1 MCGRKLSGFSFG
13 KRLCQWCLRHE
24 AAQRGELPEDA
35 PLPVMPVPWQGTDIG
50 SMNFAHALVGINV
63 VIFIAMAISGVSVTD
78 PSGQALVRWGANY
91 GPLTVSGEWWR
102 LISYNFLHGGIIH
115 LAFNMWCLWDLGAL
129 CESLYGTW
137 TFGALY
143 MISGVAGGLASI
155 GFNPGRLSV
164 GASGAI
170 FGLAGAL
177 IAGYY
182 LGEFS
187 VPRPLIQAR
196 LRSIALFVIYNIVF
210 GAVSGG
216 TDNMCHLGGLVAG
229 LICGALIARLAP
241 RAEDVFG
248 RAAIILVM
256 GAILAGITLRLEHQ
270 RSYLIHA
277 QRGSMFL
284 AQGKY
289 DEAIGE
295 LQSTLRERPSYSD
308 ARLALVH
315 AYYDKG
321 QYDHALSEVKQ
332 VLAVDPQ
339 NSDGLYYLGFLYIK
353 ERLPEQAQTTFSKL
367 LQQDSTQ
374 SGAHYGLG
382 LALAELGNDKAAI
395 EEYKKTIS
403 MSPEFEG
410 VYYNLGLSQSKLKL
424 YDDAIAAFRKEQQ
437 IADDYETE
445 LALADACEAKGLRAD
460 AAAARQKAEQLKGK

>member
-1 MCGRKLSGFSFG
+1 MCGRKLAGFSFG

-35 PLPVMPVPWQGTDIG
+35 PLPVMPVPWQGSDIG

-229 LICGALIARLAP
+229 LSCGALIARLAP

-248 RAAIILVM
+248 RAAIIVVM

-295 LQSTLRERPSYSD
+295 LQLTLRERPSYSD

-321 QYDHALSEVKQ
+321 QYDQALSEVKQ

-339 NSDGLYYLGFLYIK
+339 NSDGLYSLGFLYIK
-353 ERLPEQAQTTFSKL
+353 ERLPQQAQTTFSKL

-424 YDDAIAAFRKEQQ
+424 YDDAIAASRKEQQ

-445 LALADACEAKGLRAD
+445 LALADAYEAKGLRVD
-460 AAAARQKAEQLKGK
+460 AAAVRQKAEQLKGK